1 MKSPKITDSGNQVLA
16 KVATCLYRSAASGIY
31 YGLYK
36 RSGKQVKRSLK
47 TTDKELAKRRLE
59 QLREKVAQLN
69 TKRGS
74 NILFDDLA
82 KRWLEGTSTALKEST
97 RKFRAGAIARL
108 SRFFKGITIRSITK
122 SQAEQWAAQR
132 SKQVGSRAFNIERE
146 TLIQVLNYAVREG
159 LILDNPALVI
169 PRRKQQQAQIVIPTK
184 DQFRAMVAQMR
195 TDSRSAEAANFVEFL
210 AYSGCRLGE
219 ATTMVWG
226 EVNFEMKNFTVTG
239 GELGTKN
246 HEARTVPLFPPLERL
261 MLAMRETSLTPPR
274 PTDRIF
280 PIQSSKT
287 AIGTACKKA
296 TLPHFTHHSL
306 RHFFCSNAIEAGAD
320 FKVIAGWLGHK
331 DGGILVAKTYGH
343 LRDEHST
350 MMAQR
355 MTFDLAKP
363 ENRTGQRGENDSG
376 ERMTTNCA

>member
-1 MKSPKITDSGNQVLA
+1 MKPPKTTNSGNQKLV
-16 KVATCLYRSAASGIY
+16 KVATCLYRSVAYNIY
-31 YGLYK
+31 YGIYK
-36 RSGKQVKRSLK
+36 RAGKQVKRSLK

-59 QLREKVAQLN
+59 QLREKVARLN

-82 KRWLEGTSTALKEST
+82 KRWLEGTSSALKEST
-97 RKFRAGAIARL
+97 RQFRAGAIARL

-122 SQAEQWAAQR
+122 SQTEQWAAQR
-132 SKQVGSRAFNIERE
+132 SKQVGARAFNIERE

-159 LILDNPALVI
+159 LILDNPATVI
-169 PRRKQQQAQIVIPTK
+169 PRRKQPRAQIVIPSK
-184 DQFRAMVAQMR
+184 DQFRVMIAQMQA
-195 TDSRSAEAANFVEFL
+195 DSRSAEAANFCEFL

-219 ATTMVWG
+219 ATAAIWG
-226 EVNFEMKNFTVTG
+226 DVNFDLRNFTVTG
-239 GELGTKN
+239 GEKGTKN

-261 MLAMRETSLTPPR
+261 LLTMREAMPSPPS
-274 PTDRIF
+274 PTVRMF

-287 AIGTACKKA
+287 AIGTACKK
-296 TLPHFTHHSL
+296 TGLPHFTHHSL

-343 LRDEHST
+343 LRDAHSAA
-350 MMAQR
+350 MAKR
-355 MTFDLAKP
+355 ITFDAA
-363 ENRTGQRGENDSG
+363 GETPANVVP
-376 ERMTTNCA
+376 MPQAANA

>member
-1 MKSPKITDSGNQVLA
+1 MKTPKTTDSGNQVLV
-16 KVATCLYRSAASGIY
+16 KVATCLYRSVASNIY
-31 YGLYK
+31 YGIYK
-36 RSGKQVKRSLK
+36 RTGKQVKRSLK

-59 QLREKVAQLN
+59 HLREKVAQLN

-82 KRWLEGTSTALKEST
+82 KRWLEATSSAIKEST
-97 RKFRAGAIARL
+97 RLYRAGAISRL
-108 SRFFKGITIRSITK
+108 SRFFSGITIRSIKK

-159 LILDNPALVI
+159 LILDNPAIVI
-169 PRRKQQQAQIVIPTK
+169 PRRKQQRAQVIIPTK
-184 DQFRAMVAQMR
+184 GQFRAMVAQMR
-195 TDSRSAEAANFVEFL
+195 TDRRAVEAANFCEFL

-219 ATTMVWG
+219 ATAIVWG
-226 EVNFEMKNFTVTG
+226 DVNFELKNFTVTG
-239 GELGTKN
+239 GEQGTKN
-246 HEARTVPLFPPLERL
+246 HEARTVPLFPPLDRL
-261 MLAMRETSLTPPR
+261 MLAMHETLLSPPK

-287 AIGTACKKA
+287 AIGTSCHKA
-296 TLPHFTHHSL
+296 GLPHFTHHSL

-331 DGGILVAKTYGH
+331 DGGVLVAKTYGH
-343 LRDEHST
+343 LRDEHSAL
-350 MMAQR
+350 MAKR
-355 MTFDLAKP
+355 MTFDLAALQEHPNVIPMEKP
-363 ENRTGQRGENDSG
+363 AKSLP
-376 ERMTTNCA
+376 